1 MGAMRARSS
10 APICALERARIAPIG
25 ELESAY
31 YLNVEVDDQPGVLAQ
46 VAAVFGDHS
55 VSIRSMEQEGLGAGA
70 RLVFITHAARESD
83 LQATLHGLRRL
94 GAVRSIGSVLRV
106 VGD

>member
-1 MGAMRARSS
+1 
-10 APICALERARIAPIG
+10 
-25 ELESAY
+25 
-31 YLNVEVDDQPGVLAQ
+31 
-46 VAAVFGDHS
+46 
-55 VSIRSMEQEGLGAGA
+55 MEQEGLGAGA